1 LSVAEGIGAR
11 SLLDEI
17 MPVYDV
23 GSRHAIAVAARPADV
38 YQAARHAD
46 LGRPTL
52 VRILMGI
59 RTLPALAARLA
70 GGSACSRAAADR
82 YTVGGASFTLVAEA
96 PGEEFVLG
104 IMGRFWRPTGSLIR
118 ATPEQLRQPPPPG
131 TVQALWNFRVEP
143 SGAGTMLSTET
154 RVRCAD
160 EATRRRFLLYWRIV
174 KPGSGLIR
182 RSILGHMRALAEL
195 RSRNDG

>member
-1 LSVAEGIGAR
+1 VVKRIGAR
-11 SLLDEI
+11 SLLDQI

-23 GSRHAIAVAARPADV
+23 GSRHTIAVAARPADV

-52 VRILMGI
+52 VRVLMGV
-59 RTLPALAARLA
+59 RTLPALAARLV
-70 GGSACSRAAADR
+70 GGSARSRAGADR
-82 YTVGGASFTLVAEA
+82 YAVGGARFTLVAEA

-143 SGAGTMLSTET
+143 SGPGTTLSTET

-160 EATRRRFLLYWRIV
+160 EATRRRFLLYWRVV

-182 RSILGHMRALAEL
+182 RSILGHMRASAERLATRLE
-195 RSRNDG
+195 

>member
-1 LSVAEGIGAR
+1 MSP
-11 SLLDEI
+11 LLDQLI
-17 MPVYDV
+17 PVYDV
-23 GSRHAIAVAARPADV
+23 SSRHAISVAASPPDV
-38 YQAARHAD
+38 YQAARQAD
-46 LGRPTL
+46 LGRPSL
-52 VRILMGI
+52 VRALMGL
-59 RTLPALAARLA
+59 RALPAVLKRGGRQPRLA
-70 GGSACSRAAADR
+70 DL
-82 YTVGGASFTLVAEA
+82 FTLVAEE

-104 IMGRFWRPTGSLIR
+104 IRGRFWTLTGSLIR

-143 SGAGTMLSTET
+143 SGAGTTLSTET

-160 EATRRRFLLYWRIV
+160 AATRRRFLLYWRIV

-182 RSILGHMRALAEL
+182 RSILGHMRASAEL